1 MTLVVDASVAIK
13 WSIEEPDSAEAE
25 RLLRLGRALI
35 APDLVVVEACNV
47 AWKKLR
53 LGQITSAQAAGVVAE
68 VADFF
73 DTLVAAKS
81 LASRAL
87 TIAESLGHLVYDCFY
102 LALAEQAGAPM
113 VTADARLLQRL
124 QGTAW
129 RARAVR
135 LGETPA

>member
-53 LGQITSAQAAGVVAE
+53 RGQITSAQAAGLVAE

-73 DTLVAAKS
+73 DNLVAAKF
-81 LASRAL
+81 LAPRAL
-87 TIAESLGHLVYDCFY
+87 AIAESLGHPVYDCFY
-102 LALAEQAGAPM
+102 LALAEQAWAPM
-113 VTADARLLQRL
+113 VTADARFLQRL

-129 RARAVR
+129 RACAVR
-135 LGETPA
+135 LGETSA